1 MVKVYLASRYSRR
14 AELNGYADQLRAR
27 GHECT
32 SRWLQ
37 GDDQRHG
44 AEAAQA
50 VETARF
56 GSVPVESGALFA
68 EDDIADIRAA
78 DIFVVFT
85 SPTQPGDTSKPSRG
99 GFQVEMG
106 VALGSYRL
114 GLMPI
119 ILVGPRV
126 NIFYCLPEVRQATSW
141 EEALRMIEVV
151 VRRGIS

>member
-14 AELNGYADQLRAR
+14 AELNGYADQLRAS

-106 VALGSYRL
+106 VAWGYLL
-114 GLMPI
+114 PI

-126 NIFYCLPEVRQATSW
+126 NIFYCLPEVMQVTSW
-141 EEALRMIEVV
+141 EKALRMIEVT
-151 VRRGIS
+151 G